1 MSNAL
6 VSFDIDQAVAV
17 IKLNRPDKLNAIN
30 PEIISGLH
38 DAMDKAERDEAV
50 RAIVLAGEGRAF
62 SAGFDLNAEDDA
74 DWSDTTYVRQE
85 LQRDFDVIMRFWN
98 CRKPTIAAVHGYCL
112 GGAMELAIACDI
124 TVAASGTRFGAPEA
138 KIGSGIVALLLPWMI
153 GPKQAKELLFT
164 ADDRVTAERA
174 LALGLINRITDDL
187 HYMDESM
194 NLART
199 IAANDPVSVQ
209 LTKVAINRSLDIAG
223 MTDAL
228 AQALEIDVEIETS
241 ETKGDT

>member
-6 VSFDIDQAVAV
+6 VSFDIDQTVAV
-17 IKLNRPDKLNAIN
+17 ITLNRPDKLNAIN

-38 DAMDKAERDEAV
+38 ESMDKAERDETV
-50 RAIVLAGEGRAF
+50 RVIVLAGEGRAF
-62 SAGFDLNAEDDA
+62 SSGFDLNAEDDA
-74 DWSDTTYVRQE
+74 DWSDTTFVRQE
-85 LQRDFDVIMRFWN
+85 LQRDFDIIMRFWN
-98 CRKPTIAAVHGYCL
+98 CEKPTIAAVHGYCL

-138 KIGSGIVALLLPWMI
+138 KFGSGIVALLLPWMI

-174 LALGLINRITDDL
+174 LALGLVNRITDDL
-187 HYMDESM
+187 HYLDESM

-199 IAANDPVSVQ
+199 IAANDPVSVR

-241 ETKGDT
+241 ELKGEA

>member
-1 MSNAL
+1 MSSAL
-6 VSFDIDQAVAV
+6 VSCTVDQTVAV
-17 IKLNRPDKLNAIN
+17 ITLNRPEKLNAIN

-38 DAMDKAERDEAV
+38 KAMDEAERDEAV
-50 RAIVLAGEGRAF
+50 RAIVLTGEGRAF

-98 CRKPTIAAVHGYCL
+98 SQKPTIAAVHGYCL
-112 GGAMELAIACDI
+112 GGAMEMAIACDI
-124 TVAASGTRFGAPEA
+124 TIAASGTRFGAPEA

-164 ADDRVTAERA
+164 GDDRVTAERA

-187 HYMDESM
+187 HYLDESM

-199 IAANDPVSVQ
+199 IAGNDPVSVR
-209 LTKVAINRSLDIAG
+209 LTKMAINRSLDIAG
-223 MTDAL
+223 MSDAL
-228 AQALEIDVEIETS
+228 TQALEIDVEIETS
-241 ETKGDT
+241 ELKGDK

>member
-1 MSNAL
+1 MNSAL
-6 VSFDIDQAVAV
+6 VSFDIDQTIAV
-17 IKLNRPDKLNAIN
+17 ITLNRPKKLNAIN

-38 DAMDKAERDEAV
+38 EAMDKAERDDAV
-50 RAIVLAGEGRAF
+50 RVIVLAGEGRAF
-62 SAGFDLNAEDDA
+62 SSGFDLNAEDDA

-98 CRKPTIAAVHGYCL
+98 CPKPTIAAVHGYCL

-124 TVAASGTRFGAPEA
+124 TIAASGTRFGAPEA
-138 KIGSGIVALLLPWMI
+138 KIGSGIVAMLLPWMI

-164 ADDRVTAERA
+164 GDDRVTAERA
-174 LALGLINRITDDL
+174 LALGLVNRITDDL

-194 NLART
+194 DLART
-199 IAANDPVSVQ
+199 IAANDPVSVR

-241 ETKGDT
+241 ESKGAK

>member
-6 VSFDIDQAVAV
+6 VSFDIDQTVAV
-17 IKLNRPDKLNAIN
+17 ITLNRPDKLNAIN

-38 DAMDKAERDEAV
+38 ESMDRAERDETV
-50 RAIVLAGEGRAF
+50 RVIVLAGEGRAF
-62 SAGFDLNAEDDA
+62 SSGFDLNAEDDA
-74 DWSDTTYVRQE
+74 DWSDTTFVRQE
-85 LQRDFDVIMRFWN
+85 LQRDFDIIMRFWN
-98 CRKPTIAAVHGYCL
+98 CEKPTIAAVHGYCL

-138 KIGSGIVALLLPWMI
+138 KFGSGIVALLLPWMI

-174 LALGLINRITDDL
+174 LALGLVNRITDDL
-187 HYMDESM
+187 HYLDESM

-199 IAANDPVSVQ
+199 IAANDPVSVR

-241 ETKGDT
+241 ELKGEA